1 MKEFLETTLPAR
13 LEKYE
18 ALLKSKDEGKGFFL
32 GAKVSKHMGE
42 KRLLPSILFHVNY
55 VPWLPRVSCSSVLEF
70 LDW

>member
-32 GAKVSKHMGE
+32 GAKVSKHVGE
-42 KRLLPSILFHVNY
+42 KRLLLSILFYVNY
-55 VPWLPRVSCSSVLEF
+55 VPWLPRVSCSSVLEV

>member
-32 GAKVSKHMGE
+32 GAKVSITKHSG
-42 KRLLPSILFHVNY
+42 
-55 VPWLPRVSCSSVLEF
+55 
-70 LDW
+70 